1 MTGIAEEVEK
11 ALFEMDGKGEIK
23 RHITVAVM
31 GCAVNGPGEA
41 SHADIGIAGGR
52 NEALLFSNGKIV
64 GKLKGD
70 SIAEQFIQKIREL
83 G

>member
-1 MTGIAEEVEK
+1 
-11 ALFEMDGKGEIK
+11 MDGRGDKEARRCGDGLCW
-23 RHITVAVM
+23 RTDL
-31 GCAVNGPGEA
+31 EA